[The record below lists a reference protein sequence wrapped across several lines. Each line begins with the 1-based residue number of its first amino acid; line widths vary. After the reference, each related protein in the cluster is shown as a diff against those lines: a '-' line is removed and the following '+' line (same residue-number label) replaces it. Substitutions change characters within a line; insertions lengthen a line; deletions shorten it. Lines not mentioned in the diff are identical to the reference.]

1 MATVLIVRAYEVL
14 CVGLWLAGLIWVWRQ
29 RRPVY
34 SGVYFGSSTL
44 MVFDWV
50 FNTKWF
56 FRVLYAEP
64 FIPLWS
70 IDGVTQPVA
79 LAANYAF
86 FFGAPVL
93 MLVHRRE
100 WLDRHLGRWV
110 YAAIFAFGAVLD
122 VAFEIPMVQL
132 GLWTYYQR
140 EEFLLW
146 SLKHNGLLDRLQVP
160 ALLINGKKDH
170 LSPIGEL
177 YLALESGP
185 PTGRVARV
193 YADDGHIAARSE
205 REWGPA
211 TWVWMREQLLA
222 GGTAGDG

>member
-1 MATVLIVRAYEVL
+1 
-14 CVGLWLAGLIWVWRQ
+14 
-29 RRPVY
+29 
-34 SGVYFGSSTL
+34 

-140 EEFLLW
+140 EEFLLGGVIW
-146 SLKHNGLLDRLQVP
+146 SNAWYSGMLMTSSFTAAWLAVRWGTVP
-160 ALLINGKKDH
+160 AQAQGAEPAFLGRPESWWRGLAMGAAAIWAAFYVCLSLQLIWYGVTQPWID
-170 LSPIGEL
+170 SPR
-177 YLALESGP
+177 P
-185 PTGRVARV
+185 F
-193 YADDGHIAARSE
+193 
-205 REWGPA
+205 
-211 TWVWMREQLLA
+211 
-222 GGTAGDG
+222 